1 MGDYE
6 IRAQFEAAC
15 DRSAVVKWLASPEGI
30 AGWWSDKVEGA
41 ASRKGDRFSVFFPTS
56 PVAFDLVVTTISDN
70 AIEWHI
76 PESPPWWKGTS
87 IRFDLSENADGKT
100 VILFRHQGFDPNDPI
115 IQAITPAWVRFLDN
129 LVKVSESG
137 VANPAVRN

>member
-1 MGDYE
+1 MGGYE

-15 DRSAVVKWLASPEGI
+15 DRSEVAKWLATPEGI
-30 AGWWSDKVEGA
+30 AGWWSDKVEGV
-41 ASRKGDRFSVFFPTS
+41 ASREGDRFSVFFPTS
-56 PVAFDLVVTTISDN
+56 PVAFELVVTATSDN
-70 AIEWHI
+70 ALEWHI
-76 PESPPWWKGTS
+76 PESPPWWKGTT

-100 VILFRHQGFDPNDPI
+100 VILFRHQGFDPDDPI

-129 LVKVSESG
+129 LVRVSESG

>member
-1 MGDYE
+1 MGGYE

-15 DRSAVVKWLASPEGI
+15 DRSAVVRWLASTEGI

-41 ASRKGDRFSVFFPTS
+41 ASKKGDRFSVSFPTS
-56 PVAFDLVVTTISDN
+56 PVTFDLEVTADSGD
-70 AIEWHI
+70 AVEWHI
-76 PESPPWWKGTS
+76 PESPPWWKGTT
-87 IRFDLSENADGKT
+87 IRFDLAEGADGKAA
-100 VILFRHQGFDPNDPI
+100 VLFRHRGFDPDDPI

-137 VANPAVRN
+137 LANPSVRN